1 MIKFIKNTYY
11 TASSKLL
18 KLILLF
24 LASLLISACDQDLPP
39 IEADD
44 FGYPK
49 VTVYAKGE
57 NVSGEEENQLSEWV
71 PTGYKYNGDK
81 IVIMVYNPAYSY
93 GGSQPPLKYTWNSWL
108 CEGESDIC
116 SSMYNSPAC
125 NFPQGYCHSPTDKYE
140 TIDNAPCYL
149 SQGQGLYLLV
159 TYPGG
164 DVDDPNTYES
174 INRLPSEAKMYTKSL
189 WDPPVSGAE
198 MYNNGSAAYGFSGE
212 LEPNPTISTDYETK
226 VTTEIPSDLSQS
238 DYVGGRAYFKI
249 LDRYYGD
256 NSGNQYAVMKRG
268 FDSVVPPPIATVIE
282 FVTETMDRMS
292 ESLYKE
298 IVNNYDFRLSIKTL
312 LVLYIIVHG
321 VLFIGGASD
330 MTQSEL
336 VSLFIKL
343 VIVIQLLTG
352 EDSWTLF
359 NNYFFKFFTSGLD
372 EMISIVTS
380 NIDQSDNG
388 FTFFDTLLSLLFSYE
403 TSMKIQA
410 LVWSFPSGFLVTF
423 IIYAGFAL
431 FTVAIAKAVMIY
443 LLAYMAIA
451 LLIIVAPIFICFMLF
466 NQTRPLFETWLN
478 AFANYFL
485 QAVLVM
491 AALNLLGQII
501 VDQIYMILGFKAC
514 FEDNPSLTIGT
525 WCFSKSWFICSDL
538 STGLVPTEVPG
549 YGYNTTTTVNCDA
562 SSGFEC
568 QDTSVYC
575 EPFECIDDRYP
586 DLPFLDPEI
595 EKEHDLIDNFKSL
608 NSLSIPMLYESSV
621 LLLMCYLMMKFN
633 DVVPGLGKG
642 LAKGGSAGRTA
653 LGATASSSMT
663 DFKNTLSGM
672 KNASLKLATGK
683 SELERGIA
691 RREKFNEAVN
701 VVKRDVIRAVAL
713 TKATAKGLD
722 KAASNAYKKSGKL
735 KALFYPVKKVKQL
748 AVLAAKSPVLV
759 LKGGLIG
766 ASLLKD
772 TILKPGNLM
781 IGTPEEIAARNKAVK
796 EAKAY
801 NRAKDASEGK
811 QVSLSY
817 KEKLTKSIQ
826 DKTGITKFNQ
836 RVADFDEK
844 YTKDGKLHLRS
855 VGGAMRRGVGR
866 ALYNTRPGK
875 AVYDGA
881 TRLKDSIK
889 EEYRARFTEQ
899 GRIDRE
905 NSRRKDNQI
914 RALAE
919 QYQKDAP
926 ERNRREKLDRLAS
939 EALEQHC
946 KNLNLDK
953 ELLLGMSQED
963 QELYIKRAYAEL
975 PEHLRSSIAATTS
988 FDMLKAHLENDRINR
1003 TITDTD
1009 PSILVNEAYD
1019 ALDIDKGA
1027 FNSLDTKGKLA
1038 ALEKGLRAADL
1049 TGPGAMDSYRAYRYL
1064 KEKAEAQ
1071 LAQEKAAQKEQK
1083 RQQSFR
1089 YKAGQAIGGMKRGIG
1104 QMGRGMKGLGQGGVR
1119 RVQNGLSRI
1128 SRIRARDITLRNV
1141 AVGTASVAYGAIKFA
1156 TKPVRMTGRAIKR
1169 SFNEALDKRG
1179 VKIDFSMGFYR
1190 PATFSYTRKV
1200 ASLEGKGT
1208 AREKQLLGYKQRYDK
1223 DKLKINYKNADR
1235 ILQESCA
1242 VLGIT
1247 KAAIDTMPPEERK
1260 AYIERKFNS
1269 TIDMDSSRDF
1279 ERYKAY
1285 RAIQAVVE
1293 HRAAQ
1298 PEKTKLAKKHKKS
1311 VIEELNKKEV
1321 DRQQAIADAR
1331 RAEQVGIAREQ
1342 AEERKM
1348 LEQRRNK
1355 DAAQLCKALKMDHKE
1370 FVMMDKE
1377 SQGRYLSR
1385 AYAELPQDKKDA
1397 KLNKLYREIRD
1408 DIANNGEIEREST
1421 KITGH
1426 LSALNLT
1433 RSGLIKLNPEDR
1445 LKAIEKSFKEANLE
1459 INGAEKFA
1467 AYEVLKEKAQI
1478 DVDQEQQRI
1487 QKEKEEKERLSYK
1500 AKNLANKAKDMA
1512 GKAGTAV
1519 SAAAGGAAAITQV
1532 TVGLVSM
1539 LVGVP
1544 FPGGM
1549 SGGSSSKSSDGSSFV
1564 KSAKSTYNL
1573 AVKGRHT
1580 LLEGEKG
1587 SDTEFAKY
1595 SSKIHAEREAR
1606 QLEGNA
1612 AALGISLDEFKG
1624 LNTQE
1629 KAEYIDKK
1637 RNEKLDRIAMDE
1649 KEKIKSFNE
1658 SRDAQIEKVNKEAE
1672 ERINAIRESDGDK
1685 TKQLSEV
1692 KRIKTKAE
1700 QDKKKIEDR
1709 IDGNI
1714 AVCSKEH
1721 ARLEEVA
1728 NKQGR
1733 NLKELL
1739 KEQRIEV
1746 DQSNTE
1752 EILRNNCA
1760 KLDINVATIQSL
1772 SAERREEYLAEK
1784 LSSKLSELKEG
1795 KEISY
1800 GSVDYK
1806 PLAEVYRAHGAVKEI
1821 IDQRLAEDS
1830 LVTGQRQKEVK
1841 IASYESQHR
1850 QDRHMQEVTGEGD
1863 SSNSLITRDVGVEL
1877 GLNGAVLDLMTH
1889 KKIRT
1894 EAIGEKAAEVLGFSE
1909 EDAQTF
1915 LSSEQEKQLEM
1926 LNKAMREETMDLSKK
1941 EDGNADLSD
1950 DKHYLAYRTLK
1961 EIADKNVPASTNP
1974 FDDNYVDPAET
1985 AASSIIEETAPKKPS
2000 IFEKGEKDLKSRS
2013 KKDLFGDESGDDMLD
2028 SKAPK
2033 NK

>member
-159 TYPGG
+159 TYPDG
-164 DVDDPNTYES
+164 DVDDPNIYES
-174 INRLPSEAKMYTKSL
+174 INRLPSEADMYTKSL

-212 LEPNPTISTDYETK
+212 LEPNPTISTDSETK

-256 NSGNQYAVMKRG
+256 NSGHQYAVMKRG

-372 EMISIVTS
+372 EMIGIVTS

-431 FTVAIAKAVMIY
+431 FTIAIAKAVMIY

-525 WCFSKSWFICSDL
+525 WCFSKTWFICSDL

-595 EKEHDLIDNFKSL
+595 EKEHDLIDNFKSP

-672 KNASLKLATGK
+672 KNASLKLVTGK

-691 RREKFNEAVN
+691 RREKFNEVVN
-701 VVKRDVIRAVAL
+701 VVKRDVVRAVAL
-713 TKATAKGLD
+713 TKATVTGFD
-722 KAASNAYKKSGKL
+722 KAASDVYKKSGKL

-905 NSRRKDNQI
+905 NARRKDNQI

-1208 AREKQLLGYKQRYDK
+1208 TREKQLLGYKQRYDK

-1247 KAAIDTMPPEERK
+1247 KAAIDTMPPEKRK
-1260 AYIERKFNS
+1260 AYIEKEFNS
-1269 TIDMDSSRDF
+1269 TIDMDISRDF

-1285 RAIQAVVE
+1285 RAAQAVVE

-1321 DRQQAIADAR
+1321 DRKQAIADAR

-1342 AEERKM
+1342 AEERKV

-1355 DAAQLCKALKMDHKE
+1355 DTAQLCKALKMDYKE

-1408 DIANNGEIEREST
+1408 DIASNGEIT
-1421 KITGH
+1421 TAITRMNKGLAELG
-1426 LSALNLT
+1426 LSEARYNSL
-1433 RSGLIKLNPEDR
+1433 SPEDR
-1445 LKAIEKSFKEANLE
+1445 LAALEKRFKESDLNV
-1459 INGAEKFA
+1459 NGGEKYA
-1467 AYEVLKEKAQI
+1467 AYQYFKRKAQI
-1478 DVDQEQQRI
+1478 EVDNLAR
-1487 QKEKEEKERLSYK
+1487 EEAAKGTFSYK
-1500 AKNLANKAKDMA
+1500 ATGAVIDAVDKASSVLTSVKNKAKGA
-1512 GKAGTAV
+1512 KNYLGEQATKAGNTWD
-1519 SAAAGGAAAITQV
+1519 
-1532 TVGLVSM
+1532 L
-1539 LVGVP
+1539 LR
-1544 FPGGM
+1544 
-1549 SGGSSSKSSDGSSFV
+1549 
-1564 KSAKSTYNL
+1564 
-1573 AVKGRHT
+1573 GRSVR
-1580 LLEGEKG
+1580 LEGKQTTVAKMADSHYAHAKRIVNDDNAGQLFTEACSTLNIDTTAFHSMSKERSLEYISERLDARAAEITKGKKIKENTDAFNTLADSTRAHANLKAIIEKG
-1587 SDTEFAKY
+1587 AK
-1595 SSKIHAEREAR
+1595 
-1606 QLEGNA
+1606 
-1612 AALGISLDEFKG
+1612 
-1624 LNTQE
+1624 
-1629 KAEYIDKK
+1629 
-1637 RNEKLDRIAMDE
+1637 
-1649 KEKIKSFNE
+1649 
-1658 SRDAQIEKVNKEAE
+1658 V
-1672 ERINAIRESDGDK
+1672 
-1685 TKQLSEV
+1685 
-1692 KRIKTKAE
+1692 
-1700 QDKKKIEDR
+1700 ED
-1709 IDGNI
+1709 
-1714 AVCSKEH
+1714 
-1721 ARLEEVA
+1721 
-1728 NKQGR
+1728 
-1733 NLKELL
+1733 
-1739 KEQRIEV
+1739 
-1746 DQSNTE
+1746 
-1752 EILRNNCA
+1752 
-1760 KLDINVATIQSL
+1760 
-1772 SAERREEYLAEK
+1772 
-1784 LSSKLSELKEG
+1784 
-1795 KEISY
+1795 
-1800 GSVDYK
+1800 
-1806 PLAEVYRAHGAVKEI
+1806 PLASVQ
-1821 IDQRLAEDS
+1821 DQREKTIS
-1830 LVTGQRQKEVK
+1830 
-1841 IASYESQHR
+1841 SYESQHR

-1926 LNKAMREETMDLSKK
+1926 LNKAMREETMDLSRK

-2028 SKAPK
+2028 SKDPK